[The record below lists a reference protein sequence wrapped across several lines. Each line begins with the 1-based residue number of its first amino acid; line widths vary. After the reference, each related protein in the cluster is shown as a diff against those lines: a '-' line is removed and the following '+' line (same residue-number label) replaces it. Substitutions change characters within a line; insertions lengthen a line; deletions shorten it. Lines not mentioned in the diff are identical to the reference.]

1 MVDKLRNSEANIRR
15 IENVEACFGSS
26 GRKLCENGRVL
37 IGEGVLIK
45 ICRKKP
51 KARQFFLFNDLLI
64 YGSIII
70 NRKRYSNQHIIPLE
84 EVKLENIEDEGD
96 ARNGWLIKTRIKSFV
111 VYASTPSEKREW
123 MLHIE
128 RCIQDLLKEGRLP
141 PSDYAALWVPDKEAV
156 KCMCCHT
163 SHFTVIQRRH
173 HCRACGKVVC
183 SSCSS
188 KSFML
193 EGISKKPVRV
203 CDTCYNKLCQGM
215 SPRPVAPLGQIIG
228 EVGGDNSS
236 IRVRDSSPI
245 NANDSSDSDGE
256 DPLQQQPNEWTRAH
270 DEPTFYEIPQT
281 SVSGENKFNQLI
293 NNVW

>member
-1 MVDKLRNSEANIRR
+1 
-15 IENVEACFGSS
+15 
-26 GRKLCENGRVL
+26 
-37 IGEGVLIK
+37 
-45 ICRKKP
+45 
-51 KARQFFLFNDLLI
+51 
-64 YGSIII
+64 
-70 NRKRYSNQHIIPLE
+70 
-84 EVKLENIEDEGD
+84 
-96 ARNGWLIKTRIKSFV
+96 
-111 VYASTPSEKREW
+111 

-215 SPRPVAPLGQIIG
+215 SPKPVAPLGQL
-228 EVGGDNSS
+228 VGGGGENSL
-236 IRVRDSSPI
+236 RTRDSSPI

-256 DPLQQQPNEWTRAH
+256 EPLQQQNDWERTH
-270 DEPTFYEIPQT
+270 DEVLNSYF
-281 SVSGENKFNQLI
+281 K
-293 NNVW
+293 